1 MALLN
6 NLPNFFLYFAV
17 ALALFGAFIFLY
29 LHLTPYPELKLIRE
43 GNLSAAFALLG
54 SMLGFALPLASAI
67 AHSVS
72 LLDMLVWGLVALVVQ
87 ALVYL
92 LVSRLL
98 PELRDGIHEDQTAH
112 GLFLG
117 GCAFCVGLINA
128 ACMVY

>member
-1 MALLN
+1 MALLT
-6 NLPNFFLYFAV
+6 NLPTFFVYFAA
-17 ALALFGAFIFLY
+17 ALGLFGAFIFIY

-43 GNLSAAFALLG
+43 GNLSAAMALLG

-72 LLDMLVWGLVALVVQ
+72 LLDMLVWGLVALVAQ

-98 PELRDGIHEDQTAH
+98 PELRNGIGEDQTAH

-117 GCAFCVGLINA
+117 GSALCVGLINA

>member
-1 MALLN
+1 VALLT
-6 NLPNFFLYFAV
+6 NLPSFALYFV
-17 ALALFGAFIFLY
+17 LALALFGAFIALY

-43 GNLSAAFALLG
+43 GNLSAALALLG
-54 SMLGFALPLASAI
+54 SMFGFALPLASAI

-72 LLDMLVWGLVALVVQ
+72 LLDMVVWGVVALVVQ

-98 PELRDGIHEDQTAH
+98 PELRDGIHADQTAH

-117 GCAFCVGLINA
+117 GSALCVGLINA

>member
-1 MALLN
+1 MALLT
-6 NLPNFFLYFAV
+6 NLPAFFVYFAV
-17 ALALFGAFIFLY
+17 ALGLFGAFVFIY
-29 LHLTPYPELKLIRE
+29 LHLTPYPELKLIRQ
-43 GNLSAAFALLG
+43 GNLSAALALLG

-98 PELRDGIHEDQTAH
+98 PELRAGIGEDSTAH

-117 GCAFCVGLINA
+117 GTALCVGLINA